1 VNSDESDD
9 MAPSHGLVLTALQA
23 RQLALHVGSAARCAV
38 SGDVGLATTEA
49 VLAWAVLSGI
59 GAGAMGAEGSD
70 GLPNGAELADRD
82 GDALR
87 AYLGARESAHAFIGH
102 FVSEQQP
109 DVVTIYESA
118 VAVLDTA
125 IASLTAAPHE

>member
-1 VNSDESDD
+1 
-9 MAPSHGLVLTALQA
+9 
-23 RQLALHVGSAARCAV
+23 
-38 SGDVGLATTEA
+38 

-59 GAGAMGAEGSD
+59 GAGAVGAEGSD

-87 AYLGARESAHAFIGH
+87 ADLGARESAHAFIGH